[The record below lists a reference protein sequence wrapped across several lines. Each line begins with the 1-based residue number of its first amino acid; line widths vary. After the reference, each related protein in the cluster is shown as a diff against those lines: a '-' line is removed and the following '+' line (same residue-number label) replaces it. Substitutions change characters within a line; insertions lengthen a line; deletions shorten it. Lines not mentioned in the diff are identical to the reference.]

1 MSSCGYHYW
10 CCQGISSNTSF
21 CCADGSEKF
30 LLPDVTD
37 NGIQIPYSP
46 TRIPPST
53 QSNLRTVSLGTGIG
67 LGLPLIFISTTC
79 ICFYLRVRRRRDL
92 PIKTIAVEP
101 NDDHTRTCDLEVVE
115 VPGHQEFEL
124 HSGTRSPT
132 AEMPAWTQV

>member
-1 MSSCGYHYW
+1 MSS
-10 CCQGISSNTSF
+10 NASF

-46 TRIPPST
+46 TGITPST

-79 ICFYLRVRRRRDL
+79 IWFYLRIRRRRDL
-92 PIKTIAVEP
+92 PVKTIAVEP
-101 NDDHTRTCDLEVVE
+101 NDDHTRMCDFEVVE
-115 VPGHQEFEL
+115 VPGHQGFEL
-124 HSGTRSPT
+124 HSGTCSPT